1 MARHAWPGTDL
12 QISRASDYIHS
23 SYNAPGVQSPVVDK
37 LIAQILQ
44 WQGNKQKLILSVGR
58 WIVC

>member
-1 MARHAWPGTDL
+1 M
-12 QISRASDYIHS
+12 
-23 SYNAPGVQSPVVDK
+23 QSPVVDK